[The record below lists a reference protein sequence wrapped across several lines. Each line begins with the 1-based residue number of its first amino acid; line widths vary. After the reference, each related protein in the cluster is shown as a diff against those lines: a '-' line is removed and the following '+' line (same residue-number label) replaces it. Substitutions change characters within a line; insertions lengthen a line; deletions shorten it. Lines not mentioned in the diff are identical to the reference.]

1 MKHLIL
7 YISLFYLIG
16 CNLFQGQQPAGESVT
31 VEEKQEGAL
40 QIQQKGETFVPI
52 KEEGYVINYK
62 APLYRIPDI
71 NSPTEDAEGYFG
83 NWQRITGESEHFYRI
98 EDEGQTFFFLKKDIG
113 KCEQIEFTKESLE
126 RCYNIFINGEG
137 EKDHTDFSQ
146 FLSVTPIGKEEY
158 LKEQENGIDLLKKDT
173 LLHSK
178 INQTLV
184 FNCKNKIVKFKD
196 ELEEEQ
202 DDSKIYEYEGYIES
216 LGQYVV
222 SLSTLGW
229 IRYILIDKITG
240 KQIEIDGFPYASP
253 DKKHI
258 ICLIEGMDMSGFII
272 LYEIK
277 SLSPFKVEKKLDIVL
292 SYWTPYDDKGK
303 DIFWDK
309 EGNLYVSINKETC
322 FYINNTKYNPLRK
335 YAKIR
340 IK

>member
-1 MKHLIL
+1 M
-7 YISLFYLIG
+7 IG
-16 CNLFQGQQPAGESVT
+16 R
-31 VEEKQEGAL
+31 
-40 QIQQKGETFVPI
+40 
-52 KEEGYVINYK
+52 YK
-62 APLYRIPDI
+62 AHGHFAI
-71 NSPTEDAEGYFG
+71 NAI
-83 NWQRITGESEHFYRI
+83 NAII
-98 EDEGQTFFFLKKDIG
+98 FFLKKDIG
-113 KCEQIEFTKESLE
+113 KCEEIEFTKESLE
-126 RCYNIFINGEG
+126 RCDNIFINGEG

-202 DDSKIYEYEGYIES
+202 YDSKIYEYEGYIES

-229 IRYILIDKITG
+229 IRYILIDEITG

-277 SLSPFKVEKKLDIVL
+277 SLSPFKVEKKVHILL
-292 SYWTPYDDKGK
+292 SHWTPYDDKGK

-309 EGNLYVSINKETC
+309 EENLYVSINKETC
-322 FYINNTKYNPLRK
+322 FYINYTKYNPSRK
-335 YAKIR
+335 YIKIGIR
-340 IK
+340 N